1 MPLII
6 LDAVHVH
13 DGTTYQPNSVITVP
27 TGVDTWLIGA
37 SKARA
42 IVAGPASWAAGDY
55 PAANLVSYNG
65 VYYVNTSGATSSDVP
80 GVASVWVAVSYL
92 SSAPATG
99 DFYING
105 IPVTISTA
113 GSDGT
118 IKRVA
123 PEVVDDG
130 IVTLAVES

>member
-42 IVAGPASWAAGDY
+42 IVAGPAAWDAGSY
-55 PAANLVSYNG
+55 VAANLVSNNG
-65 VYYVNTSGATSSDVP
+65 VYYVNNTSATSGDVP
-80 GVASVWVAVSYL
+80 GVASLWVAVTYL
-92 SSAPATG
+92 SSAAAVKNFDLVSG
-99 DFYING
+99 NLYALG
-105 IPVTISTA
+105 A
-113 GSDGT
+113 DGT
-118 IKRVA
+118 MKLVT
-123 PEVVDDG
+123 PEVSG
-130 IVTLAVES
+130 AALTLAVAD